1 MIKALNYLIT
11 ALACNKFWPAI
22 QDHSIAATIV
32 NASCKTFH
40 RLVNGAMVNFV
51 ESQT

>member
-32 NASCKTFH
+32 NTKYVKPKLPHIKHFI
-40 RLVNGAMVNFV
+40 NW
-51 ESQT
+51 